1 MWFVRCSY
9 DEWAVLAVR
18 LTPDCSRNS
27 GTNGSEYLLRAAHIK
42 TNPTQIAI
50 ICGTLI
56 YTWKMEKSFPPLN

>member
-1 MWFVRCSY
+1 
-9 DEWAVLAVR
+9 VLAVR